1 MKEAYSHPWN
11 IRPKTLGGVVRM
23 VCRSRRNKGQSV
35 LVINVSPTVSSG
47 PGTRVQDVQYLSKE
61 LGRNWLKG
69 LIILVESEV

>member
-23 VCRSRRNKGQSV
+23 VCCSHGNKGQSV
-35 LVINVSPTVSSG
+35 LLISVSLTVSSG

-69 LIILVESEV
+69 LEILVESEV